1 MDNTDPFAVIAEEAP
16 AFSDEEAIATAAAR
30 YGWQVTVRS
39 LVSER
44 DQNFR
49 LALGDG
55 RKFVL
60 KIANAA
66 EDPQVTDFQIQ
77 ALLHIAKRADAAH
90 LAVIAP
96 EIVPTLD
103 GDVSFTLEK
112 DGRRHAVR
120 AVTWLE
126 GVPLADQQASPALA
140 RDAGGRLAELGR
152 TLEGFDH
159 PGSRHSLLWD
169 IQQALLLRRL
179 LHHVRDADIAR
190 AVEGALDDYEQH
202 VTPAMAALRSQVIHG
217 DLNPDNMLIA
227 AENPEKVVGVI
238 DFGDML
244 HAPLIADLAIACC
257 YLRVAGGD
265 PLALIAE
272 MIASYHAVT
281 PLARAEIDVLFE
293 LIQAR
298 LAASITIL
306 EWRSSLRGDD
316 DPYLAKLDSGERS
329 AGYFLLRLREV
340 PREHVIQV
348 FRQVCAS
355 VGD

>member
-16 AFSDEEAIATAAAR
+16 AFSDEEAIAIAAAR

-77 ALLHIAKRADAAH
+77 ALLHIAKRARAAH

-96 EIVPTLD
+96 EIVPTLE

-112 DGRRHAVR
+112 DGRQHVVR

-126 GVPLADQQASPALA
+126 GVPLAAQQASPVLA
-140 RDAGGRLAELGR
+140 RDAGERLAELGR

-169 IQQALLLRRL
+169 IQQALSLRRL
-179 LHHVRDADIAR
+179 LHHVRDAGVAR

-202 VTPAMAALRSQVIHG
+202 VAPAMVALRSQVIHS

-227 AENPEKVVGVI
+227 ADKPDKLVGVI
-238 DFGDML
+238 
-244 HAPLIADLAIACC
+244 
-257 YLRVAGGD
+257 
-265 PLALIAE
+265 
-272 MIASYHAVT
+272 
-281 PLARAEIDVLFE
+281 
-293 LIQAR
+293 
-298 LAASITIL
+298 
-306 EWRSSLRGDD
+306 
-316 DPYLAKLDSGERS
+316 
-329 AGYFLLRLREV
+329 
-340 PREHVIQV
+340 
-348 FRQVCAS
+348 
-355 VGD
+355 